1 MKYHIDTIPVWDAF
15 HEKSECPI
23 CILKKKSEESYVD
36 SFLGGSVMEPAT
48 RVEVNK
54 KGFCGHH
61 NKLLYKAQKRLSLAL
76 MTHTYTM
83 ETIETMKKPMK
94 KLNQATGQKR
104 LSIRPKN
111 DELAEFVN
119 WIENKTKQC
128 VICDRINQAIDR
140 YAYTITYMWSHED
153 NFRKEFNESKGFCLP
168 HMGQMLDMSSKE
180 LRGSKQQDFVKEL
193 IELQR
198 KNLDRLEE
206 EIKWFT
212 LKFDYKNQDKP
223 WGNSKDAL
231 PRLLQ
236 KLTGDYME

>member
-1 MKYHIDTIPVWDAF
+1 
-15 HEKSECPI
+15 
-23 CILKKKSEESYVD
+23 
-36 SFLGGSVMEPAT
+36 
-48 RVEVNK
+48 
-54 KGFCGHH
+54 
-61 NKLLYKAQKRLSLAL
+61 
-76 MTHTYTM
+76 
-83 ETIETMKKPMK
+83 MK

-128 VICDRINQAIDR
+128 VICDRINQALDR

>member
-1 MKYHIDTIPVWDAF
+1 
-15 HEKSECPI
+15 
-23 CILKKKSEESYVD
+23 
-36 SFLGGSVMEPAT
+36 
-48 RVEVNK
+48 
-54 KGFCGHH
+54 
-61 NKLLYKAQKRLSLAL
+61 
-76 MTHTYTM
+76 
-83 ETIETMKKPMK
+83 
-94 KLNQATGQKR
+94 
-104 LSIRPKN
+104 
-111 DELAEFVN
+111 
-119 WIENKTKQC
+119 
-128 VICDRINQAIDR
+128 
-140 YAYTITYMWSHED
+140 MWSHED